1 MTTQKQVA
9 ANRANARRSTG
20 AKTATGK
27 AVVSGNAIKHGL
39 LSNRILLG
47 GEDAELF
54 GQLRGEMMLAL
65 RPVGI
70 LEISLAEKIAAALW
84 LNLPNPQQSKVS
96 SNPPSIYRVI
106 LRSLMPKFC
115 IGVPRRQRRYVN
127 VWIIIA
133 EFDRAKQID
142 VLPRHG

>member
-1 MTTQKQVA
+1 MILSALFVSVPLQTILFYRQINGGIVEPYGEA
-9 ANRANARRSTG
+9 APVHVPG
-20 AKTATGK
+20 GFCPAKG
-27 AVVSGNAIKHGL
+27 
-39 LSNRILLG
+39 
-47 GEDAELF
+47 
-54 GQLRGEMMLAL
+54 
-65 RPVGI
+65 
-70 LEISLAEKIAAALW
+70 

-133 EFDRAKQID
+133 EFDGAKQID

>member
-1 MTTQKQVA
+1 MGSSAHFQTRFVHGKSV
-9 ANRANARRSTG
+9 RSG
-20 AKTATGK
+20 
-27 AVVSGNAIKHGL
+27 GL
-39 LSNRILLG
+39 LLG
-47 GEDAELF
+47 LGCRCIA
-54 GQLRGEMMLAL
+54 RG
-65 RPVGI
+65 
-70 LEISLAEKIAAALW
+70 W
-84 LNLPNPQQSKVS
+84 LNVPNPQQSKVS